1 MVDTEQGT
9 EHRHALLPD
18 GVIGIETADVLAER
32 LKMLSDPSRLR
43 MLYSLAEVGELRV
56 GDLAATVG
64 SSESA
69 TSHQLRQ
76 MRLGGLVRARK
87 QGREVFYRIA
97 DTHVRQLLEVIAEHF
112 LHGDPEH

>member
-1 MVDTEQGT
+1 MEDTDQGT
-9 EHRHALLPD
+9 EHRHAPLPD
-18 GVIGIETADVLAER
+18 GVIDVETADVLAER
-32 LKMLSDPSRLR
+32 LKMLSDPGRLR
-43 MLYSLAEVGELRV
+43 MIYALAEIDELCVGEL
-56 GDLAATVG
+56 AATIG

-87 QGREVFYRIA
+87 HGREVFYRLA
-97 DTHVRQLLEVIAEHF
+97 DTHVRELLEVIAEHF